1 VGPVANPAFAVS
13 VAELRRGPI
22 HASWS
27 VPLAW
32 LRTALE
38 HTEATPTGDG
48 TLVVELTASGT
59 EVMVRGRAT
68 VTVTMPCARTLEPV
82 TVPLSPEIFLLL
94 SPAAP
99 PAAPLHSA
107 RGSARSRIRQ
117 RHRSA
122 DRPSANS
129 YPRMRGRGGWANDPL
144 LPDELAAQD
153 TYEGEQVVLDGFL
166 REFILL
172 ELPMMVRRSDLPL
185 AEDAA
190 IGAPSGCAGSVLGAQ
205 RSLDPRLAPL
215 AAIAS
220 RLRRDKE

>member
-1 VGPVANPAFAVS
+1 VPNPAFAVP
-13 VAELRRGPI
+13 VADLRRGPI
-22 HASWS
+22 HATWS

-32 LRTALE
+32 LRNALE

-48 TLVVELTASGT
+48 TLVVELSASGT
-59 EVMVRGRAT
+59 RVIVRGRAT
-68 VTVTMPCARTLEPV
+68 VTVSMPCARTLEPV
-82 TVPLSPEIFLLL
+82 SVPLSPEIFLML

-99 PAAPLHSA
+99 PGEPLASA
-107 RGSARSRIRQ
+107 RGSARSRTRH

-122 DRPSANS
+122 DRPPPSGR
-129 YPRMRGRGGWANDPL
+129 PRMRGRGGWASDPL

-172 ELPMMVRRSDLPL
+172 ELPMMVTRSDLPL
-185 AEDAA
+185 AGDAA
-190 IGAPSGCAGSVLGAQ
+190 IGAPSGCAGAVLGAE